1 MQRGDY
7 YDEGLARWDREGLQS
22 DLKLARSAIKQAAKE
37 RFEAEK
43 DEPER
48 NRKPADTTRYK

>member
-43 DEPER
+43 AGAIEEDGPR
-48 NRKPADTTRYK
+48 